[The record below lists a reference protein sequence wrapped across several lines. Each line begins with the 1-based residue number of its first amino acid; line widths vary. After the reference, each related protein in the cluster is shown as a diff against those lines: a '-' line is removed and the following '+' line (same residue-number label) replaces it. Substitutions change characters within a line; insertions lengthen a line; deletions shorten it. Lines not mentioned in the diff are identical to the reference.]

1 MKIDVVY
8 NPAHTSRQKPEKHVV
23 ALSYSK
29 SFSQKTKY
37 SPYKQA
43 TWTMYPAMKVVGSLE
58 ATCKQYHSE

>member
-1 MKIDVVY
+1 MHKFGKNTEWYMKIDVVY

-43 TWTMYPAMKVVGSLE
+43 T
-58 ATCKQYHSE
+58 